1 MSHWVKDLWIFVEV
15 MNSSS
20 AWFSNLWIF
29 VLPCGGFYLSKKF
42 VWVLRIHY
50 KGINVGWNCTRI
62 FDWPHCNC
70 FILFVVQNW
79 ANDDTKLQSRNTTT
93 TTRGGAENTY
103 HGRSMTE
110 IVSLVKAHYHARA
123 FDDGVSR
130 KRLWSLISMT
140 VIFDPSSFASFE
152 DGVCKNCLRLQK
164 TILQKCHR
172 FDILRHCQ
180 WTDVVSAL
188 LKHV

>member
-1 MSHWVKDLWIFVEV
+1 MLTVD
-15 MNSSS
+15 
-20 AWFSNLWIF
+20 
-29 VLPCGGFYLSKKF
+29 
-42 VWVLRIHY
+42 
-50 KGINVGWNCTRI
+50 
-62 FDWPHCNC
+62 
-70 FILFVVQNW
+70 
-79 ANDDTKLQSRNTTT
+79 NDDTKLQSRNTTT

-103 HGRSMTE
+103 HGRSVTE

-152 DGVCKNCLRLQK
+152 DGVCKNCLRFQK
-164 TILQKCHR
+164 TILQKCHQ
-172 FDILRHCQ
+172 FNILQHCQ

-188 LKHV
+188 LKHVFLVVISKFSIFNFQKHFSPNLIPSHLELQFYF